1 MPLWLNRMMLEPDPR
16 ALDERPENGGNHD
29 CMGYFVIGVEIS
41 KKPPLL
47 ESNPDLSVVPTACL
61 KMESLT
67 TASSWW
73 AKSSWLWTTMGG
85 GSADTGG
92 VFL

>member
-1 MPLWLNRMMLEPDPR
+1 MDN
-16 ALDERPENGGNHD
+16 
-29 CMGYFVIGVEIS
+29 
-41 KKPPLL
+41 LL
-47 ESNPDLSVVPTACL
+47 FWSLKSNTDLSVVPTACL

-73 AKSSWLWTTMGG
+73 AKDGSTWLCTTMGG
-85 GSADTGG
+85 GRDDAGG